1 MGMSTDRN
9 SQYNDFTV
17 ISTWRKL
24 FINVSRDLLTGETAR
39 KGLVTLSGQAVTS
52 GTNFLTGIII
62 GRTLAKEE
70 FGLYMLGFSIVLI
83 VTNLQSS
90 LISTPYNVYSPR
102 LKNTDYAKY
111 TGSTLIHQLALSAL
125 AIFSLSV
132 AGITLSLG
140 IGPHE
145 LTPVVW
151 ALVVV
156 ITFIMLKEYVRRIYF
171 AGLRMKTA
179 FILDLFVAVV
189 QIGGLL
195 LLLHLG
201 LLSVTYA
208 YFIVGLACGLPALSL
223 LFWSRREFIFSIH
236 EALADLRRNWML
248 AKWVCAATI
257 TVTLSGEL
265 FPWFLAGFH
274 GTDATGIYSAC
285 QWPVFLTNPLLLGMG
300 NILGP
305 KTAHAFSQGGRGK
318 LDRVVITTTLVILL
332 PISVICLGLIL
343 WGGSIVTLMFGEKYA
358 GYGWVVA
365 ILAFY
370 PLISSLA
377 LPTNFALIAI
387 ERPDGILKSNL
398 GGGVVTLLF
407 GIPLVSLYGVGGA
420 AVATV
425 CSYSVDVSLRLWIY
439 WINIRNVREKKAS
452 IMYQE

>member
-1 MGMSTDRN
+1 MSTDRTN
-9 SQYNDFTV
+9 HYANLTA
-17 ISTWRKL
+17 ISAWPKL
-24 FINVSRDLLTGETAR
+24 CIDASRDLLTGETGR
-39 KGLVTLSGQAVTS
+39 KGLVTLSDQVVTS

-102 LKNTDYAKY
+102 LQNNDHAKY
-111 TGSTLIHQLALSAL
+111 TGSTLIHQLVLSAL

-179 FILDLFVAVV
+179 LILDFCVAVV

-223 LFWSRREFIFSIH
+223 LLWSRREFIFSIH

-257 TVTLSGEL
+257 TVTLSSEL
-265 FPWFLAGFH
+265 FPWFLAGFD
-274 GTDATGIYSAC
+274 GTDATGIFSAC
-285 QWPVFLTNPLLLGMG
+285 RWPVFLTNPLLLGMG
-300 NILGP
+300 NFLGP
-305 KTAHAFSQGGRGK
+305 KTAHAFSKGGRGE
-318 LDRVVITTTLVILL
+318 LDRVVIRATLVILL

-343 WGGSIVTLMFGEKYA
+343 WGGTIVTFMFGEKYA
-358 GYGWVVA
+358 GYGWLVT
-365 ILAFY
+365 ILAFS
-370 PLISSLA
+370 PLIGSLA

-387 ERPDGILKSNL
+387 ERPDAIFKSNL
-398 GGGVVTLLF
+398 AGGVVTLLF
-407 GIPLVSLYGVGGA
+407 GIPLVSLYGMGGA
-420 AVATV
+420 AFGIICSLMVA
-425 CSYSVDVSLRLWIY
+425 VSLRLWFY
-439 WINIRNVREKKAS
+439 WNNTRNAREKETS
-452 IMYQE
+452 VIYHE